1 MKIFLFFFT
10 GIAPKNDEI
19 ETTMELQQLICEQ
32 KAEVLTM
39 EFDHDKNHLM
49 CSLIVDDVN
58 VGDYLIENG
67 FANIIE

>member
-1 MKIFLFFFT
+1 
-10 GIAPKNDEI
+10 
-19 ETTMELQQLICEQ
+19 MELQQLICEQ